1 MIVLAA
7 VAPLILAVLA
17 GALFGAL
24 RLFPDPNAAIAA
36 LNRLCLY
43 LAFPALIF
51 AGVYEA
57 ELAVAAAPG
66 FVVASVLPSLV
77 LLGLVALVTR
87 KPSVRERLGPDT
99 RAAFGIGSMLGNIA
113 YLGIPISAALV
124 GPQALG
130 LASVAAAL
138 HIVLSIPLG
147 SWVLLRWGRREPDIA
162 PTANPLAL
170 IVRQPLVWAPILAVL
185 AQLLVPARIVA
196 PLLPPAK
203 WIGAAASPVALVM
216 IGLYLHTHRRELV
229 RLRWADAALIGA
241 KLVVLPALA
250 FAAVWIGLR
259 LGWLELDAARV
270 VVVQAAMPT
279 AITAFALAEEYGV
292 GRAPLVRA
300 IVAGTL
306 VFMLGFWALAPVL
319 RALG

>member
-1 MIVLAA
+1 MLLLAA

-24 RLFPDPNAAIAA
+24 ELFPAPEAAIAA

-57 ELAVAAAPG
+57 DLALAAAPG
-66 FVVASVLPSLV
+66 FVAASLLPSLT
-77 LLGLVALVTR
+77 LLGLVAVLTR
-87 KPSVRERLGPDT
+87 GVEPEA
-99 RAAFGIGSMLGNIA
+99 RAALGLGSMLGNIA

-124 GPQALG
+124 GPQAVG
-130 LASVAAAL
+130 LASVSAAL
-138 HIVLSIPLG
+138 HVVLSIPLG
-147 SWVLLRWGRREPDIA
+147 SWVLLRWGRAGHPSTGDDKD
-162 PTANPLAL
+162 TSHPLAA
-170 IVRQPLVWAPILAVL
+170 IVRQPLVWAPIVAVL
-185 AQLLVPARIVA
+185 AQLLVPPAWVA
-196 PLLPPAK
+196 PLIPPAK

-229 RLRWADAALIGA
+229 RLRWTDAGLIAG

-250 FAAVWIGLR
+250 FGFVSLGLAR
-259 LGWLELDAARV
+259 GWLELDAAKV
-270 VVVQAAMPT
+270 AVVQAAMPT

-292 GRAPLVRA
+292 GRAPLVRG
-300 IVAGTL
+300 IVAGTV
-306 VFMLGFWALAPVL
+306 VFLAGFWAIAPIL
-319 RALG
+319 RLLG